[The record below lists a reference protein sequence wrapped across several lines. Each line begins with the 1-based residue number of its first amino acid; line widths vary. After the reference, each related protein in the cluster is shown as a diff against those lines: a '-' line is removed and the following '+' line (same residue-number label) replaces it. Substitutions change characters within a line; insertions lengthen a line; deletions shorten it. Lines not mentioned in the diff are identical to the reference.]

1 MNPNM
6 TDLFDKYLK
15 HQMNEE
21 EKKIFEETIHSDDN
35 IKKAFNEYRNL
46 INTFNDYHQKVELE
60 QKMNEW
66 YLEEMSSLTY
76 HHKKNWWRVA
86 YIAASVALVVTLTG
100 LWFYDS
106 LKKETK
112 KQDKEITYLKKEL
125 SNIQKQQ
132 HHLVQN
138 IEKIKTQQHPPANS
152 QSTGFLITSNYL
164 LTTYHSVQNAD
175 SVFVEND
182 HFQRNKAIVIYTN
195 KSLDLALLY
204 VPQLKITNIPIHLLN
219 KPAELGSNVFTLG
232 YPSDQLVYNE
242 GYISAING
250 YNNDSAFYQITLSLN
265 PGNSGGPLFDKNGS
279 LIGIV
284 VSKNTMMEGV
294 AFALKSTMIYNI
306 KDSLPSDSI
315 KQMWIKTFK
324 NYPLIKE
331 NKPSTIQK
339 VKTYI
344 FKVYVYQKSI

>member
-6 TDLFDKYLK
+6 TDLFDKYLH

-21 EKKIFEETIHSDDN
+21 EKKAFEETLNSNDI
-35 IKKAFNEYRNL
+35 IKKAFDEYQSLMNA
-46 INTFNDYHQKVELE
+46 FKDYHQKNELE

-66 YLEEMSSLTY
+66 YLEEMTSISD

-86 YIAASVALVVTLTG
+86 YIAASVALIVTLTG
-100 LWFYDS
+100 LWFYDT

-132 HHLVQN
+132 HHIVQN

-152 QSTGFLITSNYL
+152 QSTGFLIASNYL

-175 SVFVEND
+175 SVFVENEYL
-182 HFQRNKAIVIYTN
+182 QRNKALVVYTN
-195 KSLDLALLY
+195 KNLDLALLY
-204 VPQLKITNIPIHLLN
+204 VPKLKITNIPIHLLN
-219 KPAELGSNVFTLG
+219 KSAELGSNVFTLG

-242 GYISAING
+242 GYISAMNG
-250 YNNDSAFYQITLSLN
+250 YDNDSAFYQITLPLN
-265 PGNSGGPLFDKNGS
+265 PGNSGGPLFDNSGS

-284 VSKNTMMEGV
+284 MSKNTSMEGV

-306 KDSLPSDSI
+306 KDSLPADSI
-315 KQMWIKTFK
+315 KQIWTKAFK
-324 NYPLIKE
+324 KFPSKKE
-331 NKPSTIQK
+331 NKSSTIQK
-339 VKTYI
+339 MKTFI
-344 FKVYVYQKSI
+344 FKVYVYQKSV